1 MFSGWIYDIT
11 ETYDLSFYLAGF
23 FIALSG
29 LLLFVL
35 PVTKRLKRTYGKLY
49 RRETASASVSSVDEN
64 PAAITANGIIKKD
77 NNNRI
82 FV

>member
-1 MFSGWIYDIT
+1 M
-11 ETYDLSFYLAGF
+11 SFYLAGF

-35 PVTKRLKRTYGKLY
+35 PVTKRLRRYRKLY

-64 PAAITANGIIKKD
+64 PTTITANGIIKKD